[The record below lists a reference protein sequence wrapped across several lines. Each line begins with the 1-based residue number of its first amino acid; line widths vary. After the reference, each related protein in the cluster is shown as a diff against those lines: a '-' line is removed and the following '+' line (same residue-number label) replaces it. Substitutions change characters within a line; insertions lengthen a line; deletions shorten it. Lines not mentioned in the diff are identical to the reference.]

1 MKTLILFISITL
13 FFTEWYTIRKTSI
26 KSFIPILAVLLISLP
41 IWIILRFTFSCFSDY
56 IHHPRLGTLFYR
68 RRDKRIL
75 QPKRTNRRGTIFV
88 KRFITKVRQIKHL
101 SSSRVGTSW
110 ASNAPRKG

>member
-26 KSFIPILAVLLISLP
+26 KSFIPILAVLLINKSAH
-41 IWIILRFTFSCFSDY
+41 WIILRFTFSCFSDY

-75 QPKRTNRRGTIFV
+75 QPKRTNRRGTISIKGFM
-88 KRFITKVRQIKHL
+88 TKIR
-101 SSSRVGTSW
+101 
-110 ASNAPRKG
+110 